1 MTEIINTSQIY
12 FLMKE
17 ASSRG
22 RIPFMKPRKYIGRDL
37 YLNGNEMLK
46 NKKNKNRLDDKHRDE
61 SQA

>member
-1 MTEIINTSQIY
+1 MTEIINTSQTY

-22 RIPFMKPRKYIGRDL
+22 RIPFMQPRKYIGKDL
-37 YLNGNEMLK
+37 YINGNEMHK
-46 NKKNKNRLDDKHRDE
+46 IKKRLDIKHLDE